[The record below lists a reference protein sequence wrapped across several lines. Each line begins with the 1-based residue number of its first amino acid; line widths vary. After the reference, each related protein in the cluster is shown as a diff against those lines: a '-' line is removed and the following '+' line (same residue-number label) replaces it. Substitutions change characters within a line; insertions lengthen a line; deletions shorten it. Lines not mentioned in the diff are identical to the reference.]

1 MSTQS
6 NSVNEKIIN
15 LVHSHPG
22 GGAGTAGEK
31 GAQPCSLVLEKE
43 GRTRN
48 ERENDGIARM
58 YLNLEILKKILT
70 EYGYQNLENLT
81 AESFNQRCNNGEF
94 AKLTSTDCGKYL
106 GLYACDKISKKT
118 IQEISDYNQNGIRE
132 NGEKVR
138 KYPPTQEQNKK
149 LETHISFSN
158 LAETGEPIILEG
170 TFDSRHKLQKALE
183 STGLRYTSTFIIGPK
198 AEEIAMRMV
207 GRDNTGIKSEY
218 KKSEEIENL
227 INTITNLYRN
237 QTEPKPLDENGVTEW
252 VVQKV
257 GQNSEIL
264 KNTQNL
270 MDTGKDWKELVKV
283 IGRGVWSGEVER
295 NKILDNYNPSE
306 GVLAFNINGEFN
318 QSKKE
323 IYGDST
329 DTFAWVRH
337 LGRSLDNKEKLLK
350 KYITTSEINRS
361 QLTNIEKLE
370 LNRQIIQNKTETKQE
385 ISNWAKL
392 QAQDEAAV
400 WRKNLSSL
408 LKAQE
413 YNRVYDY
420 QKDFDRLQK
429 AYEGRRMYL
438 LENGRPKIIL
448 PLFETIRERSEKYFQ
463 VELAGGFANQKNT
476 KGERARQIL
485 AEINEIP
492 ENSAYFNRI
501 LGCPMDLVYVDGYLK
516 VNKLNFEDTK
526 NFLITEVKKLGDHS
540 IFLAEMMN
548 TQNIDQLEVV
558 QGLSYIKELIGEN
571 LKEQIVK
578 EAKTETE
585 IQERKISK
593 LPEIR

>member
-1 MSTQS
+1 MSTQF
-6 NSVNEKIIN
+6 NSTNEKIIN

-48 ERENDGIARM
+48 ERENDGITRM
-58 YLNLEILKKILT
+58 YLNLEILKKILI

-81 AESFNQRCNNGEF
+81 AESFDQRCNNGEF
-94 AKLTSTDCGKYL
+94 AKLTSTDCGVYL

-138 KYPPTQEQNKK
+138 KYPPTPEQNKK

-183 STGLRYTSTFIIGPK
+183 ATSLRYTSTFIIGPK

-207 GRDNTGIKSEY
+207 GRDNTGTKSEY
-218 KKSEEIENL
+218 KKSKEVQNL
-227 INTITNLYRN
+227 INTITNLYR
-237 QTEPKPLDENGVTEW
+237 TEIKPKPVDENGVKEW
-252 VVQKV
+252 AVQKV
-257 GQNSEIL
+257 EQNSEIL

-337 LGRSLDNKEKLLK
+337 LGRNLDNK
-350 KYITTSEINRS
+350 
-361 QLTNIEKLE
+361 EKLE

-392 QAQDEAAV
+392 QAQDETAV

-420 QKDFDRLQK
+420 QKDFDRLKK
-429 AYEGRRMYL
+429 AYESRRMYL

-448 PLFETIRERSEKYFQ
+448 PLFETMRERSEKHFE

-476 KGERARQIL
+476 KCEKARQIL
-485 AEINEIP
+485 AEIEKIP
-492 ENSAYFNRI
+492 ENNVYFNLV
-501 LGCPMDLVYVDGYLK
+501 LGCPMDLVYVDSYLR

-540 IFLAEMMN
+540 IFLAEIMN
-548 TQNIDQLEVV
+548 TQNIDQLEAI
-558 QGLSYIKELIGEN
+558 QGLSYMKELIGEN
-571 LKEQIVK
+571 LKKQIIK